1 MNAIVAGKQEKT
13 EGSLVFKTEQIADLY
28 NTNYAFYT
36 NITNKYIK
44 VVTKNNLISIICA
57 LCTNPSVYKYWFC
70 FYPEPYNNTVWTQFV
85 RPTDNSY
92 VNIIM
97 CDNDQNFLNLN
108 DYYTS
113 IELGTL
119 E

>member
-1 MNAIVAGKQEKT
+1 MNAIVAGKVEKP
-13 EGSLVFKTEQIADLY
+13 EGSLVFKTEQTADLY
-28 NTNYAFYT
+28 NTDYTFYT

-57 LCTNPSVYKYWFC
+57 CCTDPAAIKYWFC
-70 FYPEPYNNTVWTQFV
+70 FYPEPYNNTVWTQFT

-97 CDNDQNFLNLN
+97 YDNDQNFLNLN

-113 IELGTL
+113 IELGVL

>member
-1 MNAIVAGKQEKT
+1 MNAIVAGKAEKP
-13 EGSLVFKTEQIADLY
+13 EGSLVFKTEQTADLY
-28 NTNYAFYT
+28 NTYCTFYT

-57 LCTNPSVYKYWFC
+57 LCTDPAALKYWFC
-70 FYPEPYNNTVWTQFV
+70 FYPDPYNNTVWTQFM

-92 VNIIM
+92 VNITM
-97 CDNDQNFLNLN
+97 YDNDQNFLNLN

-113 IELGTL
+113 IEIGML